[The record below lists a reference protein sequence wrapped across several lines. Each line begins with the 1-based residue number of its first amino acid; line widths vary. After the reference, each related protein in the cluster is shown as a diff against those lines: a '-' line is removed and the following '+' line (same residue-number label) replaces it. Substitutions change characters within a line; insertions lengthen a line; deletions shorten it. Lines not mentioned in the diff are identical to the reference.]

1 MTCSEF
7 QEVLP
12 DVIDGGRNGEH
23 EAHLKSCAECAGLVS
38 DLNLISQQAR
48 LLRADEDPSP
58 RVWNSIEI
66 ALRQDG
72 LIRPSAGPSLVASR
86 PRRWALGWLVP
97 IAAAALVAFGVMEY
111 QTSRVPMANQP
122 APGTTTPTVLSA
134 DATDD
139 EMLLQTV
146 ASTSPAMLGAY
157 QADIQNVNAYIR
169 DAEQSVKNDPN
180 DEEAQQYLMSAY
192 QQRNMVYEMAM
203 DRTLP

>member
-1 MTCSEF
+1 
-7 QEVLP
+7 
-12 DVIDGGRNGEH
+12 
-23 EAHLKSCAECAGLVS
+23 
-38 DLNLISQQAR
+38 
-48 LLRADEDPSP
+48 
-58 RVWNSIEI
+58 
-66 ALRQDG
+66 
-72 LIRPSAGPSLVASR
+72 
-86 PRRWALGWLVP
+86 
-97 IAAAALVAFGVMEY
+97 VAFGVMEY
-111 QTSRVPMANQP
+111 QTGRVPIANQP
-122 APGTTTPTVLSA
+122 APGTTTPTVMPA

>member
-12 DVIDGGRNGEH
+12 DVIDAGRNSEQ
-23 EAHLKSCAECAGLVS
+23 EAHLKSCADCAGLVS
-38 DLNLISQQAR
+38 DLNFISQQAR
-48 LLRADEDPSP
+48 LLREEEEPSP

-66 ALRQDG
+66 ALRQEG
-72 LIRPSAGPSLVASR
+72 LIHPPVGPSLVVTP

-97 IAAAALVAFGVMEY
+97 VAAAALVAFGVMEY
-111 QTSRVPMANQP
+111 QTGRTSIADQSTPK
-122 APGTTTPTVLSA
+122 TTETGVMTG
-134 DATDD
+134 DASDD

-146 ASTSPAMLGAY
+146 ASTSPGMLGAY

-180 DEEAQQYLMSAY
+180 DEEAQQFLMSAY
-192 QQRNMVYEMAM
+192 EQRNMVYEMAM
-203 DRTLP
+203 DRSLP